1 MDNRGPE
8 THQIVAGNLK
18 VAESL
23 QKVLVNTGLAAEFDA
38 KFLSAHSCGSW
49 RRHLRGAVFVC
60 ALGDSFPRPRRGVTF
75 FARKESNQRNAPPA
89 ASRRYAPVPCASR

>member
-23 QKVLVNTGLAAEFDA
+23 QKVLVNTGYAAEFDA
-38 KFLSAHSCGSW
+38 KF
-49 RRHLRGAVFVC
+49 
-60 ALGDSFPRPRRGVTF
+60 
-75 FARKESNQRNAPPA
+75 
-89 ASRRYAPVPCASR
+89 